1 MASQL
6 SPGIVVQERDFTNT
20 RLQETITNIGA
31 IAGPFTKGEVGVAK
45 LITNEKELVDT
56 FGKPTN
62 DNYEWWFTASEFLN
76 YGGNL
81 QVARISASNAAYL
94 TNANSTGAVAS
105 GVANIKVNNLGDY
118 ETNVET
124 ATPSYKFVAKTPGSW
139 GNSLKVAVID
149 SGADQILTLQHPVT
163 LAAGATLSGST
174 GATGKVFATV
184 SGSTEVSVILDG
196 PERFTTSD
204 TLPRNA
210 NAVATISGTTLASTS
225 RTPGTYTSVL
235 ATGGSGSGARFNVT
249 VATFGLI
256 QGVANVSSADPNR
269 VGGTYTNVPATGGS
283 GTGARFNVVV
293 DSNGAATVTILESG
307 TGYTDNDLLTIPNA
321 SLGGGA
327 GAANLTFNVNGVS
340 APSSPQVTLA
350 DGGSGYQVG
359 NVLTISDALLGNGG
373 AQAVTVTVA
382 SVATSTNA
390 ITAQV
395 NWYDEQ
401 YAIPGL
407 IKWNSI
413 APRPGTSPFAAQ
425 SGGSRDEMH
434 IVVIDED
441 GGITG
446 TSSTIIEKILFVSK
460 ASDARTTEGE
470 ANFYKRVVKGRSNYI
485 YVGAHETS
493 YDYAVEGVNISDV
506 GLSSQTFKLLGPKT
520 YSFAAGSD
528 YQNYNVGNETQTY
541 LDVFSDTE
549 TLNIDFILCGPST
562 ASKANSLINLANTR
576 KDCVA
581 FVSPRRSDV
590 IGSDASTT
598 TAQKSNVVEFFE
610 GISDS
615 SSYAFFDN
623 NYKYIYDRFNDTYRW
638 IPCNADTAG
647 LLVNTATI
655 AEPWYSPA
663 GFNRGNL
670 RNAVKI
676 AFNPNKAQ
684 RDELY
689 AKRVNPIV
697 AFPGQGIVLFGDK
710 TALRSPSAFDRIN
723 VRRLFLILERTIK
736 DFSKNVLFE
745 LNDET
750 TRSNFTSQVEA
761 YLRDVQARR
770 GVTDFLVVADASNNT
785 AEVIDRNEFV
795 ADIYLKPSR
804 SINFITL
811 TFVATRTGVSF
822 DEVVG
827 RV

>member
-20 RLQETITNIGA
+20 RLQETITNVAA

-45 LITNEKELVDT
+45 LITSEKELVET

-62 DNYEWWFTASEFLN
+62 DNYEWWFSASEFLN

-81 QVARISASNAAYL
+81 QVARISSSSASHL

-105 GVANIKVNNLGDY
+105 GIANIKVNNLGEY
-118 ETNVET
+118 ETNVEP
-124 ATPSYKFVAKTPGSW
+124 ATPAYKYVAKTPGSW

-149 SGADQILTLQHPVT
+149 SGADQILTLQYPVT
-163 LAAGATLSGST
+163 LSAGATLSGST
-174 GATGKVFATV
+174 GAIGKVYATV
-184 SGSTEVSVILDG
+184 SGSTEVSVVLNG
-196 PERFTTSD
+196 SQKFTTSD
-204 TLPRNA
+204 TLERNPD
-210 NAVATISGTTLASTS
+210 AVTTISGSTSASTS
-225 RTPGTYTSVL
+225 RIPGTYTAVAS
-235 ATGGSGSGARFNVT
+235 TGGNGTSATFNV
-249 VATFGLI
+249 VVSNFGEI
-256 QGVANVSSADPNR
+256 QDVANVSAADPNR
-269 VGGTYTNVPATGGS
+269 VGGTYTNLIPSGGS
-283 GTGARFNVVV
+283 GTGARFTVVV
-293 DSNGAATVTILESG
+293 DSNGAATVTVTNAGSR
-307 TGYTDNDLLTIPNA
+307 YTDNDLLTIPNA
-321 SLGGGA
+321 SLGNGA
-327 GAANLTFNVNGVS
+327 GAADLSFRVNGVT
-340 APSSPQVTLA
+340 APAAPVVTIA
-350 DGGSGYQVG
+350 DGGTGYDVG
-359 NVLTISDALLGNGG
+359 NTLTISDSVLGNGG
-373 AQAVTVTVA
+373 APSVSVTVTSVA
-382 SVATSTNA
+382 SSTNA
-390 ITAQV
+390 ITTQV
-395 NWYDEQ
+395 DWYDQQFAVEG
-401 YAIPGL
+401 I
-407 IKWNSI
+407 IKWNAI

-425 SGGSRDEMH
+425 SGGSKDEIH
-434 IVVIDED
+434 IVVIDSD

-460 ASDARTTEGE
+460 ASDAKTTEGE
-470 ANFYKRVVKGRSNYI
+470 ANFYKKVIKGRSNYI
-485 YVGAHETS
+485 YLGAHETS
-493 YDYAVEGVNISDV
+493 YDYSAVGVNISDV
-506 GLSSQTFKLLGPKT
+506 GLSSQTFKLVGSKS
-520 YSFAAGSD
+520 YEFASGSD

-562 ASKANSLINLANTR
+562 ASKANSLINLANIR
-576 KDCVA
+576 KDCVT

-598 TAQKSNVVEFFE
+598 SAQKDNVVEFFE

-723 VRRLFLILERTIK
+723 VRRLFLILERTVK

-750 TRSNFTSQVEA
+750 TRSNFTAQVEA

-785 AEVIDRNEFV
+785 ADVIDRNEFV